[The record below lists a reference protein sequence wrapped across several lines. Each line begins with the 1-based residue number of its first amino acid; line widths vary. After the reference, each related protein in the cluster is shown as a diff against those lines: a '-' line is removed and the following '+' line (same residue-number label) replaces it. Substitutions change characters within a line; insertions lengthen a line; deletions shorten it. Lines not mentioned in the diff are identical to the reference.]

1 MKRIFALV
9 LSLASLPSLASAE
22 VSTWTFDPAH
32 TDTSFEVKHL
42 VISTVRGHLGP
53 TTGKMTLDP
62 DDITRSSVQA
72 SVDASKID
80 TRSSG
85 RDADLRSPSFFDVAR
100 YPTMTFRSTKVRKVA
115 DDRLD
120 VTGDLTV
127 KDITRPVTFDVKISQ
142 PVRGSAGELRRGFSA
157 TTRINRKEFGLRYD
171 KVVEAGPVVGDE
183 VTIIVEVEAVRDAPR
198 QETTSPASARAPRG

>member
-1 MKRIFALV
+1 
-9 LSLASLPSLASAE
+9 
-22 VSTWTFDPAH
+22 
-32 TDTSFEVKHL
+32 
-42 VISTVRGHLGP
+42 
-53 TTGKMTLDP
+53 
-62 DDITRSSVQA
+62 
-72 SVDASKID
+72 
-80 TRSSG
+80 
-85 RDADLRSPSFFDVAR
+85 
-100 YPTMTFRSTKVRKVA
+100 MTFRSTKVRKVA

-198 QETTSPASARAPRG
+198 QETTSPAPARAPRG